1 MNLEQ
6 MSRDE
11 LAGELQRLI
20 DAADGKDRER
30 EKIIHDLRVHQVEL
44 ELQNREL
51 REAHAALEA
60 AKARFEELYDFAP
73 VAYFTFDPH
82 GLVLEANLTAATLV
96 GRARAWLIG
105 QPFPALVGMADSTPF
120 REHLRRCERER
131 RPAITELRFMVGR
144 GEPRDVQAVSVPVLD
159 PAGRVIALR
168 TSFTDIT
175 QLKRVEAEL
184 ERARREEQALRTQFE
199 WLDRSSLDLAQL
211 LARVDG
217 HGTVIREVLQMIVEH
232 ARAIAGA
239 TYAAIG
245 IGGDPDR
252 PFDPWVFSGMD
263 PDTVAAIG
271 RTPRARGLL
280 GEVMRTGHP
289 LRLADLR
296 DHPAFVG
303 FPPHHPPMGSF
314 LGVPVRFGGR
324 VIGHLFVT
332 DKQGA
337 EEFSADDQRAVV
349 LFAER
354 AGVAMELARLARQV
368 HASVRDRDNLLAVV
382 SHDLRGPVSTIQLTA
397 ELLARTD
404 GARPELRRPLEMI
417 LRSSAQLR
425 QLIDDLLQAATIEAG
440 RFTVNAEPHEVA
452 PIVVPALELL
462 EARAAERSIRLE
474 RELEADLPTI
484 QCDERR
490 IVQVLS
496 NLIGNAI
503 KFSRKDGLVR
513 LHVTAEACEVRFTI
527 SDDGPGI
534 PPDELPHLFD
544 RYWKGPSAHERG
556 TGLGLYIAKGIVE
569 AHGGRI
575 WVTSALD
582 AGSTFSFTIPVARE
596 EAAHA
601 PAR

>member
-1 MNLEQ
+1 MNLDQ

-11 LAGELQRLI
+11 LAGELRRLI
-20 DAADGKDRER
+20 EASDGKDRER

-73 VAYFTFDPH
+73 IAYFTFDPH

-105 QPFPALVGMADSTPF
+105 QPFPALVGMTDSAPF
-120 REHLRRCERER
+120 REHLRRCARER
-131 RPAITELRFMVGR
+131 RPALAELRFTVGR
-144 GEPRDVQAVSVPVLD
+144 DETRDVQAVSVPVLD
-159 PAGRVIALR
+159 PHGRVVAIR
-168 TSFTDIT
+168 TSFSDIT
-175 QLKRVEAEL
+175 QLKRIEAEL
-184 ERARREEQALRTQFE
+184 ERSRREEQTLRTQFE
-199 WLDRSSLDLAQL
+199 WLDRTSLELAQL

-217 HGTVIREVLQMIVEH
+217 RGTMILEVLHMIVEH
-232 ARAIAGA
+232 ARSIAGG

-245 IGGDPDR
+245 IEGGPDR

-324 VIGHLFVT
+324 IIGHLFVT
-332 DKQGA
+332 DKRGA
-337 EEFSADDQRAVV
+337 AEFTADDQRAVE

-397 ELLARTD
+397 ELLARTG
-404 GARPELRRPLEMI
+404 GAHPELRRPLEMI
-417 LRSSAQLR
+417 LRSSAQMK

-440 RFTVNAEPHEVA
+440 RFAVLAEPHEVA

-474 RELEADLPTI
+474 RELADALPAI
-484 QCDERR
+484 NADERR

-496 NLIGNAI
+496 NLIDNAI
-503 KFSRKDGLVR
+503 KFTREGGLVR
-513 LHVTAEACEVRFTI
+513 LCVTADAGEVRFAV

-534 PPDELPHLFD
+534 PSDELPHLFE
-544 RYWKGPSAHERG
+544 RYWKGESMSERG

-575 WVTSALD
+575 WVTSQPGL
-582 AGSTFSFTIPVARE
+582 GSTFTFAIPIAHRE
-596 EAAHA
+596 DRHA
-601 PAR
+601 PAP